1 MTVSSK
7 RFLDGVLASI
17 FLISFLAISLMENDS
32 FHKWFTDTTSE
43 IHRLLTSPVDADE
56 QIPEW
61 VLESMTLQTAGDTL
75 SDAELDQEIWIST
88 PQATIDERYFS
99 CAPLRL
105 EKPSAS
111 ALAAFNEAEL
121 LGQGSEAE
129 LKYAAAARGG
139 YWRAAERLVTM
150 KLREGNRTYAAAAV
164 AWLIHN
170 NIPAGY
176 NKMADFKGGGPR
188 ELAHAPSLIG
198 GSFRWRAALNGDP
211 DALMIM
217 ADLLLREGEA
227 QFAKT
232 LRDCAE
238 RNRQTFDESAESPWD
253 SFLRWLLEVEDTR

>member
-1 MTVSSK
+1 MTVLSK

-32 FHKWFTDTTSE
+32 FHKWFTNTTSQ

-56 QIPEW
+56 ESAEW
-61 VLESMTLQTAGDTL
+61 VLESMTLQTAAETI
-75 SDAELDQEIWIST
+75 SDAKLDQEIWIST

-105 EKPSAS
+105 DKPSAS
-111 ALAAFNEAEL
+111 ALAAFNEAEM
-121 LGQGSEAE
+121 LGQGSEAK
-129 LKYAAAARGG
+129 LKYTAAAREG

-150 KLREGNRTYAAAAV
+150 NLREGNRRYAAPAV

-176 NKMADFKGGGPR
+176 NKMADLLGGGPKG
-188 ELAHAPSLIG
+188 LAHNPSLIG
-198 GSFRWRAALNGDP
+198 GSFRWRAALDGDP

-217 ADLLLREGEA
+217 AELLLREGEA

-238 RNRQTFDESAESPWD
+238 RNRQTFGEYEDSPWD
-253 SFLRWLLEVEDTR
+253 SFLQWLLEAGSTQ